1 MMSASDGIANKPLDV
16 RLVHRRAEGHRAFQP
31 PIEEDAEREIGVL
44 HGLVAVV
51 LADDQRVCIAARD
64 RRDADFFSLS
74 HG

>member
-1 MMSASDGIANKPLDV
+1 
-16 RLVHRRAEGHRAFQP
+16 
-31 PIEEDAEREIGVL
+31 
-44 HGLVAVV
+44 VAVV